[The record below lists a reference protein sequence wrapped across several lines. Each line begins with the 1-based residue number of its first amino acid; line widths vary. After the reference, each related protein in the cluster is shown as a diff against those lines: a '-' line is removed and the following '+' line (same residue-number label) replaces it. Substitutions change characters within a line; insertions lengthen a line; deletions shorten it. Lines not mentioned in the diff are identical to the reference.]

1 MSFIKGIKEK
11 INVAIVIC
19 LTVLTFSSNVYA
31 ESDFAISSLFTDKQE
46 GIECESPKEFSRL
59 SGNRTNANYLPPC
72 FSYLEQYD
80 YTVVAWNWLL
90 TKDEYDENSSM
101 FESYG
106 NDPNQQRVVFR
117 DSTFDWGIGLDLI
130 VGFFAM
136 IVALICIIQ
145 TFVYMS
151 ENEEK
156 GVPRPVIFILVGSTL
171 IALLSWSFV
180 RAKLLLCI
188 ALIHN
193 SIALYFH
200 NVEDELAVY
209 KDGYLETLVSDAKDK
224 NNQVLSNALH
234 KSVLEREIFERNSL
248 NKWFGT
254 STEFEDNGVFYNS
267 DQDLSAEEYFRYA
280 YECFSTY
287 KADVYTSSE
296 WNFTNGFNFVNKIP
310 DEIVIKYGGE
320 TENNYCNRLNF
331 GYEIADT
338 TIKSDFPN
346 VMTNFFQGIYKE
358 DMSEETSVYEDAKGL
373 FDISLGNAEKTIAKV
388 AEAGSNM
395 NLRNDGL
402 LMQALAAVKQADPN
416 RKNIKSTESYK
427 KLVEQFEKDFSQA
440 MIFEDSFSVEERL
453 NLSNL
458 AIETYKTSIF
468 GGYEHGEIDATFE
481 QITGFQAFER
491 FIRETARLNLEYHAA
506 KKSDR
511 KDFMFRQ
518 QRAEEFNRLD
528 LSKDN
533 DRYSANIASGFDL
546 DGFEFNY
553 SSVDIEKNKDKRF
566 SIKAVGDPDRTIDLY
581 REVVDRKLAVQT
593 LFNAIDTAGYKWAM
607 ANAEAM
613 DEELI
618 VEMLNS
624 IKPTFQSVT
633 DFKNAQ
639 IDKRAGL
646 NQVLNSEVDLYTIT
660 THSWNINEPQTFY
673 PYPAVGI
680 DISDVDGIELY
691 DKQNELKKYDASML
705 LSNAYSARTPNVVSD
720 KSWLERFGLNDMIND
735 LYLMSECKIKDANG
749 HCRMSATQLAY
760 SNSNYMY
767 KLAAYSGGSIVIVE
781 LAGSLCKF
789 KNVAKLSAKGKFKT
803 GNGKATQA
811 AEEAA
816 EGGCDIVNGVKD
828 LASNLLMIMFNI
840 SLVLIV
846 ANTLASNIGL
856 YIGIL
861 ILVYP
866 YRSFVILFLL
876 TLYTMVVEAIQMF
889 IGGVLGNERQGF
901 EKTKALLS
909 EASFQIIFFPLMIL
923 FLFYT
928 LTTPVIS
935 GAIYDLVSSAMN
947 ANSMNPYSVII
958 TGLVHQIVNLAY
970 IWFCLFAGLQKVEG
984 SSREIF
990 RLTSNHMNTDTGE
1003 ITFANQAAMFN
1014 LYDRATRTVQNAKT
1028 STFGHQQKPIAE
1040 NLKNGAKKIL
1050 STKER
1055 ESTKKDNK

>member
-1 MSFIKGIKEK
+1 MSFKGIKEK
-11 INVAIVIC
+11 INVMLVMF

-31 ESDFAISSLFTDKQE
+31 ESDFAISGLFTDKQE
-46 GIECESPKEFSRL
+46 GIDCESPKEFSRL

-72 FSYLEQYD
+72 YSYLEQYD
-80 YTVVAWNWLL
+80 YTLVAWNWLL

-117 DSTFDWGIGLDLI
+117 ESTFDWGIGLDLI
-130 VGFFAM
+130 VGFFAI

-145 TFVYMS
+145 VFIYMS
-151 ENEEK
+151 NNEQK

-254 STEFEDNGVFYNS
+254 STEFEDNGTFWNS

-320 TENNYCNRLNF
+320 TQNNYCNRLNF

-388 AEAGSNM
+388 VEAGSNM
-395 NLRNDGL
+395 NMRNDGS

-416 RKNIKSTESYK
+416 RKNIKSTESYQR
-427 KLVEQFEKDFSQA
+427 LVEQFEKDFAQA
-440 MIFEDSFSVEERL
+440 MVFEDSFSVEERL

-458 AIETYKTSIF
+458 TIEAYKMAIL
-468 GGYEHGEIDATFE
+468 GGYEHGEIDATYE

-491 FIRETARLNLEYHAA
+491 FMRETARLNLEYHAA

-518 QRAEEFNRLD
+518 QRADEFNRLD

-533 DRYSANIASGFDL
+533 DRYKPNIASGFDL

-553 SSVDIEKNKDKRF
+553 SAVDIEKNKDKRF

-633 DFKNAQ
+633 DFKNKQ

-691 DKQNELKKYDASML
+691 DKQNELKTYDASML
-705 LSNAYSARTPNVVSD
+705 LSNAYSTRTPNVVSD

-749 HCRMSATQLAY
+749 HCQMSATQLAY
-760 SNSNYMY
+760 SNTNYMY
-767 KLAAYSGGSIVIVE
+767 KLAAFSGSTIVIAE

-789 KNVAKLSAKGKFKT
+789 KNAAKLTSKDKFKT
-803 GNGKATQA
+803 GDGKAMKA
-811 AEEAA
+811 AEEAV

-828 LASNLLMIMFNI
+828 LVSNAAMVVFNI

-846 ANTLASNIGL
+846 ANTLASNVGLFIGVL
-856 YIGIL
+856 IL
-861 ILVYP
+861 IYP
-866 YRSFVILFLL
+866 YRSFIPLAAL
-876 TLYTMVVEAIQMF
+876 TLVTIVVEAVQMF
-889 IGGVLGNERQGF
+889 IGVVFGRARQYF

-909 EASFQIIFFPLMIL
+909 EAGFQIIFFPLMIL

-935 GAIYDLVSSAMN
+935 GAIYDLVSIAMN
-947 ANSMNPYSVII
+947 TSSMNPYSVII
-958 TGLVHQIVNLAY
+958 TGLVHQIVNLVY
-970 IWFCLFAGLQKVEG
+970 IWFCLFAGLKKVEG

-990 RLTSNHMNTDTGE
+990 RLTSNHMNTDTGNVS
-1003 ITFANQAAMFN
+1003 FAQTAAYFN
-1014 LYDRATRTVQNAKT
+1014 IYDRATRTVQNAKT

-1040 NLKNGAKKIL
+1040 NLKTGAKKIL
-1050 STKER
+1050 ATKER
-1055 ESTKKDNK
+1055 QSANKDNK

>member
-1 MSFIKGIKEK
+1 MSFKGIKEK

-19 LTVLTFSSNVYA
+19 LTVLTFSSNVHA
-31 ESDFAISSLFTDKQE
+31 ESDFAVSGLFSDKQE
-46 GIECESPKEFSRL
+46 GIDCESPREFSRL

-72 FSYLEQYD
+72 SSYLDEYD
-80 YTVVAWNWLL
+80 YTIVAWNWLL

-106 NDPNQQRVVFR
+106 NDPKQQRVVFR
-117 DSTFDWGIGLDLI
+117 EETFDWGIGLDLI

-145 TFVYMS
+145 AFSYMS
-151 ENEEK
+151 NKEQQ

-180 RAKLLLCI
+180 RAKLLLYI
-188 ALIHN
+188 ALIN
-193 SIALYFH
+193 NAIALNFH

-234 KSVLEREIFERNSL
+234 KSILEREIFERNAL

-267 DQDLSAEEYFRYA
+267 DQDLSADEYFRYA

-320 TENNYCNRLNF
+320 TQNNYCNRLNF

-358 DMSEETSVYEDAKGL
+358 DMAEETSVYEDAKGL

-388 AEAGSNM
+388 VEAGSNM
-395 NLRNDGL
+395 NMRNDGS

-458 AIETYKTSIF
+458 TIEAYKMAIL
-468 GGYEHGEIDATFE
+468 GGYEHGEIDATYE

-491 FIRETARLNLEYHAA
+491 FMRETARLNLEYHAA

-518 QRAEEFNRLD
+518 QRADEFNRLD

-533 DRYSANIASGFDL
+533 DRYKPNIASGFDL

-566 SIKAVGDPDRTIDLY
+566 SIKAVGDPDRTIELY

-607 ANAEAM
+607 ANAEDM

-660 THSWNINEPQTFY
+660 THSWNTNEPQTFY

-749 HCRMSATQLAY
+749 HCQMSATQLAY

-767 KLAAYSGGSIVIVE
+767 KLASYSGGSIVIVE

-803 GNGKATQA
+803 GDGKAVQA

-828 LASNLLMIMFNI
+828 LASNLLMIVFNI

-935 GAIYDLVSSAMN
+935 GAIYDLVSIAMN
-947 ANSMNPYSVII
+947 TSSMNPYSVII

-1040 NLKNGAKKIL
+1040 NLKTGAKKIL

-1055 ESTKKDNK
+1055 QSAKKDNK

>member
-19 LTVLTFSSNVYA
+19 ITVLTFSNNVYA
-31 ESDFAISSLFTDKQE
+31 DSDYAVSGLFSDKQE
-46 GIECESPKEFSRL
+46 GIDCESPREFSRL

-72 FSYLEQYD
+72 SSYLEQYD
-80 YTVVAWNWLL
+80 YTLVAWNWLL

-106 NDPNQQRVVFR
+106 NDPNQQRVAFR

-136 IVALICIIQ
+136 IVTLICIIQ
-145 TFVYMS
+145 AFSYMS
-151 ENEEK
+151 NNEQK

-171 IALLSWSFV
+171 IALFSWSFA
-180 RAKLLLCI
+180 RAKLLLYI

-193 SIALYFH
+193 SIALNFH

-209 KDGYLETLVSDAKDK
+209 KKGYLETLVSDAKDK

-234 KSVLEREIFERNSL
+234 KSILEREIFERNSL

-254 STEFEDNGVFYNS
+254 STEFEDNGTFWNS

-320 TENNYCNRLNF
+320 TQNNYCNRLNF

-388 AEAGSNM
+388 VEAGSNM
-395 NLRNDGL
+395 NMRNDGS

-416 RKNIKSTESYK
+416 RKNIKSTESYQR
-427 KLVEQFEKDFSQA
+427 LVEQFEKDFSQA
-440 MIFEDSFSVEERL
+440 MVFEDSFSVEERL

-458 AIETYKTSIF
+458 TIEAYKMAIL
-468 GGYEHGEIDATFE
+468 GGYEHGEIDATYE

-491 FIRETARLNLEYHAA
+491 FMRETARLNLEYHAA

-518 QRAEEFNRLD
+518 KRADEFNRLD
-528 LSKDN
+528 LTKDN

-593 LFNAIDTAGYKWAM
+593 LFNAIDTAGYRWAM
-607 ANAEAM
+607 SNAEAM

-624 IKPTFQSVT
+624 IKPSFQSVT

-660 THSWNINEPQTFY
+660 THSWNTNEPQTFY

-749 HCRMSATQLAY
+749 HCQMSATQLAY
-760 SNSNYMY
+760 SNTNYMY
-767 KLAAYSGGSIVIVE
+767 KLAAFSGSTIVIAE

-789 KNVAKLSAKGKFKT
+789 KNAAKLTSKDKFKT
-803 GNGKATQA
+803 GDGKAMQA
-811 AEEAA
+811 AEEAV
-816 EGGCDIVNGVKD
+816 EGGCDVVNGVKD
-828 LASNLLMIMFNI
+828 LVSNAAMIVFNI

-846 ANTLASNIGL
+846 ANTLASNVGLFIGVLILIYPHRSFIPLIGL
-856 YIGIL
+856 TI
-861 ILVYP
+861 
-866 YRSFVILFLL
+866 
-876 TLYTMVVEAIQMF
+876 YTIFVEAIQML
-889 IGGVLGNERQGF
+889 IGVVFGRARQYF

-909 EASFQIIFFPLMIL
+909 EAGFQIIFFPLMIL

-970 IWFCLFAGLQKVEG
+970 IWFCLFAGLKKVEG

-990 RLTSNHMNTDTGE
+990 RLTSNHMNTDTGNVS
-1003 ITFANQAAMFN
+1003 FAQTAAYFN
-1014 LYDRATRTVQNAKT
+1014 IYDRATRTVQNAKT
-1028 STFGHQQKPIAE
+1028 TTFGHQQKPIAE

-1050 STKER
+1050 ATKER
-1055 ESTKKDNK
+1055 ESTNKDNK

>member
-1 MSFIKGIKEK
+1 MSFIKGITEK

-46 GIECESPKEFSRL
+46 GIDCESPKEFSRL

-136 IVALICIIQ
+136 IVALICIIAA
-145 TFVYMS
+145 FSYMS
-151 ENEEK
+151 ENEKK

-193 SIALYFH
+193 AIALNFH
-200 NVEDELAVY
+200 NIEDELAVY

-267 DQDLSAEEYFRYA
+267 DQDLSADEYFKYA

-320 TENNYCNRLNF
+320 TQNNYCNRLNF

-358 DMSEETSVYEDAKGL
+358 DMAEETSVYEDAKGL

-388 AEAGSNM
+388 VEAGSNM
-395 NLRNDGL
+395 NLRNDGS

-416 RKNIKSTESYK
+416 RKNIKSTESYQR
-427 KLVEQFEKDFSQA
+427 LVEQFEKDFSQA
-440 MIFEDSFSVEERL
+440 MVFEDSFSVEERL

-458 AIETYKTSIF
+458 TIEAYKMAIL
-468 GGYEHGEIDATFE
+468 GGYEHGEIDATYE

-491 FIRETARLNLEYHAA
+491 FMRETARLNLEYHAA

-518 QRAEEFNRLD
+518 QRADEFNHLD

-533 DRYSANIASGFDL
+533 DRYKPNIASGFDL

-607 ANAEAM
+607 ANAESM

-633 DFKNAQ
+633 DFKNKQ

-749 HCRMSATQLAY
+749 HCQMSATQLAY

-767 KLAAYSGGSIVIVE
+767 KLASYSGGSVVIVE

-789 KNVAKLSAKGKFKT
+789 KNVAKLSAKGKFKS
-803 GNGKATQA
+803 GNGKAMKA
-811 AEEAA
+811 AEEAV

-866 YRSFVILFLL
+866 YRSFLILLPL
-876 TLYTMVVEAIQMF
+876 TLYTMLVEGIQMS
-889 IGGVLGNERQGF
+889 IGAVLGNERQSF
-901 EKTKALLS
+901 DKTKALIS
-909 EASFQIIFFPLMIL
+909 EAGFQIIFFPLMIL

-935 GAIYDLVSSAMN
+935 GAIYDLVSSAMHT
-947 ANSMNPYSVII
+947 NSTNPFSVII

-970 IWFCLFAGLQKVEG
+970 IWFCLFAGLKKVEG

-990 RLTSNHMNTDTGE
+990 RLTSRHMNTDTGKVS
-1003 ITFANQAAMFN
+1003 FAETTAYFN

-1040 NLKNGAKKIL
+1040 NLKSGAKKIL
-1050 STKER
+1050 ATKER
-1055 ESTKKDNK
+1055 QSAKKDNK

>member
-19 LTVLTFSSNVYA
+19 LTVLTFSSNVHADSDYA
-31 ESDFAISSLFTDKQE
+31 VSGLFSDKQE
-46 GIECESPKEFSRL
+46 GIDCESPKEFSRL
-59 SGNRTNANYLPPC
+59 SGNRVNANYLPPC
-72 FSYLEQYD
+72 SSYLEEYD
-80 YTVVAWNWLL
+80 YTLVAWNWLL

-106 NDPNQQRVVFR
+106 NDPKQQRVAFQE
-117 DSTFDWGIGLDLI
+117 STFDWGIGLDLI

-136 IVALICIIQ
+136 IVVLICIIAA
-145 TFVYMS
+145 FSYMS
-151 ENEEK
+151 ENEQK

-320 TENNYCNRLNF
+320 TQNNYCNRLNF

-358 DMSEETSVYEDAKGL
+358 DMAEETSVYEDAKGL

-388 AEAGSNM
+388 VEAGSNM
-395 NLRNDGL
+395 NMRNDGS

-427 KLVEQFEKDFSQA
+427 RLVEQFEKDFSQA

-458 AIETYKTSIF
+458 TIEAYKMAIL
-468 GGYEHGEIDATFE
+468 GGYEHGEIDATYE

-491 FIRETARLNLEYHAA
+491 FMRETARLNLEYHAA

-528 LSKDN
+528 LTKDN

-553 SSVDIEKNKDKRF
+553 SAVDIEKNKDKRF

-607 ANAEAM
+607 ANAESM

-633 DFKNAQ
+633 DFKNKQ

-720 KSWLERFGLNDMIND
+720 KSLLDRFGASKIIND
-735 LYLMSECKIKDANG
+735 IFSMGDCKIRDSNG
-749 HCRMSATQLAY
+749 HCQMSPTQLSY
-760 SNSNYMY
+760 SYVAKAT
-767 KLAAYSGGSIVIVE
+767 KLATISGGTVVVAE
-781 LAGSLCKF
+781 LAGSICKF
-789 KNVAKLSAKGKFKT
+789 KNVAKLSAKGKFKA
-803 GNGKATQA
+803 GNGKAMQA
-811 AEEAA
+811 AEEAV
-816 EGGCDIVNGVKD
+816 EGGCDVVNGVKD
-828 LASNLLMIMFNI
+828 LVSNAAMVVFNI

-846 ANTLASNIGL
+846 ANTVASNIGI
-856 YIGIL
+856 YVGIL
-861 ILVYP
+861 ILVYT
-866 YRSFVILFLL
+866 YRSFLILLPL
-876 TLYTMVVEAIQMF
+876 TLYTLFVEAIQMS
-889 IGGVLGNERQGF
+889 IGVAFGNERQGF
-901 EKTKALLS
+901 EKTKALLG
-909 EASFQIIFFPLMIL
+909 EAGFQIIFFPLMVL

-935 GAIYDLVSSAMN
+935 GAIYDLVSSAMHT
-947 ANSMNPYSVII
+947 NSTNPFSVIL

-970 IWFCLFAGLQKVEG
+970 IWFCLFAGLKKVEG

-990 RLTSNHMNTDTGE
+990 RLTSNHMNTDTGNVS
-1003 ITFANQAAMFN
+1003 FAQTAAYFN

-1028 STFGHQQKPIAE
+1028 TTFGHQQKPISE

-1055 ESTKKDNK
+1055 QSAKKDNK